1 MIDKNTIY
9 SYFQTGDFPTE
20 AQFKA
25 TWDSFWH
32 KAEKIPL
39 SSIDGINEKFT
50 NTVTSQQLAVYIKK
64 DFSNISNSEKENIKT
79 ILANPDAAVVESGL
93 PNLVYNTIQIDNKIT
108 DVESKV
114 VSNSKGVANINT
126 MPGTSGFEKWEVF
139 SAGTYTNFKDSTNT
153 AIQVTSSDVNNN
165 FVYLIVNNNV
175 AEKKLSAKPTIPI
188 SQTFDKND
196 TTSTG
201 SMKSIDMYVSEVK
214 ASIYDEIDK
223 SNEKSK
229 PLFIEMA
236 TFTGSDITPNNPNT
250 RIAVTGTSANTITLD
265 TSAWGTTSKAFF
277 AAAKFSDGSVKS
289 VFITGFTATTAT
301 AIEDFGGTVTEI
313 SSIHDSALGQHL
325 SDLGYEAMGQYLYN
339 YGKRGAFRQN
349 LVKRLDFSK
358 VTLSTSNLKFTDNIT
373 GEDIQTYSL
382 LAGANGNNIGVSAT
396 FDYKTAFS
404 PRLTISQL
412 GTGKGIS
419 MPFSADY
426 NGFVE
431 IFAGL
436 NYTGSNAQT
445 AKINLKK
452 DGVVIDSATIRGNV
466 RRFLLSHGVGNFTL
480 EIVAENATLWSY
492 IEVSQIMWWK
502 KRAILESIWRK
513 DDKIL
518 FFTDS
523 WGEYPVTAVDAEQ
536 PLQFNG
542 QKRPGKCTMPL
553 AFRDKFVAAGGTSAN
568 VVLCTRGGFTSAWAK
583 YWFDTVVK
591 TVKPT
596 KIVFH
601 FGINDQNS
609 KANFVNTTSSVY
621 DFSPTAI
628 FTAQQNNAGG
638 VFGSVDKDNF
648 LFNLRWLA
656 NECIARGIQP
666 IFFMLPKTASSGQG
680 LAHAEWNRDLLISG
694 F

>member
-1 MIDKNTIY
+1 MSVPTSPQDLINLIREKLFNNTSGIIDEPSLREVLEMIIKVLDAKFSFFAPNLTQEQYTQWNLIL
-9 SYFQTGDFPTE
+9 DFMAKETKGVLTTSSPAPTE
-20 AQFKA
+20 KGKYLLA
-25 TWDSFWH
+25 
-32 KAEKIPL
+32 
-39 SSIDGINEKFT
+39 SS
-50 NTVTSQQLAVYIKK
+50 
-64 DFSNISNSEKENIKT
+64 
-79 ILANPDAAVVESGL
+79 
-93 PNLVYNTIQIDNKIT
+93 
-108 DVESKV
+108 
-114 VSNSKGVANINT
+114 
-126 MPGTSGFEKWEVF
+126 
-139 SAGTYTNFKDSTNT
+139 GTYTNLGGIVAPAGNINYVYFNGTSFQLISASVPTSIFNTSFNPSDNTNGSTSK
-153 AIQVTSSDVNNN
+153 AIAD
-165 FVYLIVNNNV
+165 YLAANY
-175 AEKKLSAKPTIPI
+175 
-188 SQTFDKND
+188 D
-196 TTSTG
+196 TTVN
-201 SMKSIDMYVSEVK
+201 IK
-214 ASIYDEIDK
+214 ASIYDEFDK
-223 SNEKSK
+223 ENEKLK
-229 PLFIEMA
+229 PLFIEMG
-236 TFTGSDITPNNPNT
+236 TFTGSEITPNNPNT
-250 RIAVTGTSANTITLD
+250 RIAVTATNGNTISLD
-265 TSAWGTTSKAFF
+265 TSAWGTSKAFF

-289 VFITGFTATTAT
+289 VFITGFTSTTAT

-339 YGKRGAFRQN
+339 YGKRGAFRHN

-358 VTLSTSNLKFTDNIT
+358 VTLSTSNLKFTDNVT
-373 GEDIQTYSL
+373 GADVQTYTL
-382 LAGANGNNIGVSAT
+382 LASANGNNIGVSST
-396 FDYKTAFS
+396 FDYKTVCS

-452 DGVVIDSATIRGNV
+452 DGVVIDSATIRGNA
-466 RRFLLSHGVGNFTL
+466 RRFLLSHGVGNHTL

-502 KRAILESIWRK
+502 KRAISESIWRK

-523 WGEYPVTAVDAEQ
+523 WGEYPVTSVDAEK

-542 QKRPGKCTMPL
+542 QKRDGKCIMPL
-553 AFRDKFVAAGGTSAN
+553 AFKSKFVAGGGTDTN
-568 VVLCTRGGFTSAWAK
+568 VVLCTRGGFTTAWAK
-583 YWFDTVVK
+583 YWFDSVVK
-591 TVKPT
+591 AVKPT

-609 KANFVNTTSSVY
+609 KGNFANNLTSAY

-628 FTAQQNNAGG
+628 FTAQQSNAGG
-638 VFGSVDKDNF
+638 VFGSVDKENY
-648 LFNLRWLA
+648 LFNLKWLA
-656 NECIARGIQP
+656 NECRARGIQP
-666 IFFMLPKTASSGQG
+666 IFFMLPKTASAGQG
-680 LAHAEWNRDLLISG
+680 LAQAEWNRDLIMPG